1 MSRLPLLGLLALA
14 ALPRASAAQSY
25 TLSGDAVA
33 IYNLVGEATV
43 TAGSGGSVTVQVT
56 PVGRDG
62 GQITPETA
70 EVRGRKAL
78 VMRYPDDDLV
88 YRPMGRGSS
97 STFQIREDGTWGGG
111 YGGDDDDRGWGKRE
125 RRKIRVRGDGD
136 GLEAAANLRIV
147 VPAGKRVAVFVGVGR
162 IDVTNVDGEL
172 LLDAASADITT
183 RGTRGALRI
192 DTGSGDVDVTGSSGS
207 LLDVDT
213 GSGTVELSE
222 VTADELRVD
231 TGSGDIIAT
240 SVSTGRIEF
249 DTGSGEVKATLRTSP
264 SHLAID
270 TGSGDVT
277 LRLPESVDATVEL
290 DTGSGDFNIDFPLQL
305 VHKDD
310 GNLRGR
316 LGKGTG
322 KISVE
327 TGSGDISLLK

>member
-1 MSRLPLLGLLALA
+1 MTRLSLAGLLALA
-14 ALPRASAAQSY
+14 ALPGGAAAQSF
-25 TLSGDAVA
+25 TVPGDAVA
-33 IYNLVGEATV
+33 VYNLVGEATV
-43 TAGSGGSVTVQVT
+43 TAASGGSVTVQVT

-62 GQITPETA
+62 NQIKPETA
-70 EVRGRKAL
+70 DIRGRKAL
-78 VMRYPDDDLV
+78 VIRYPDDDLV
-88 YRPMGRGSS
+88 YRAMGRGSS
-97 STFQIREDGTWGGG
+97 SSFQIREDGTWGGG
-111 YGGDDDDRGWGKRE
+111 YSGDDDDDRGWRGHGHKV
-125 RRKIRVRGDGD
+125 RVRGDGD
-136 GLEAAANLRIV
+136 GLEAAANLRIA

-172 LLDAASADITT
+172 LLDTSSGDVTT
-183 RGTRGALRI
+183 RGTKGTLRI

-207 LLDVDT
+207 LLDIDT
-213 GSGTVELSE
+213 GSGTVEISE

-231 TGSGDIIAT
+231 TGSGDIIAN

-249 DTGSGEVKATLRTSP
+249 DTGSGEVKATLRSSP

-277 LRLPESVDATVEL
+277 LRLPEGVDATVDL
-290 DTGSGDFNIDFPLQL
+290 DTGSGDFNVDFPMQL

-322 KISVE
+322 RISVE